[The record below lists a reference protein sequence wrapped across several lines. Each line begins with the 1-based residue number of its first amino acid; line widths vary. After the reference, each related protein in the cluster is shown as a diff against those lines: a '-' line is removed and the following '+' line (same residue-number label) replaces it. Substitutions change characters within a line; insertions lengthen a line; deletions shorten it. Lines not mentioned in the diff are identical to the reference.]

1 MFVSTEDHARVDLLF
16 RRRSV
21 WKGEQLCPEDWI
33 DTLYNPVENRPDY
46 GYMWWLN
53 TDRERIPA
61 APESA
66 YWAAGFGGNFI
77 YVDEED
83 DLLIVLRWITELE
96 RLVTCVL
103 EALEGSGAGSTN

>member
-1 MFVSTEDHARVDLLF
+1 MGWRWAAA
-16 RRRSV
+16 
-21 WKGEQLCPEDWI
+21 
-33 DTLYNPVENRPDY
+33 PVGREA
-46 GYMWWLN
+46 L
-53 TDRERIPA
+53 RERISA

-96 RLVTCVL
+96 RLVKCVL